1 MFVELYFV
9 IKSFLLDLFSGNIAT
24 MQTMRALEFKSKIK
38 NNRILIPAKIQS
50 GLKTQKERNVR
61 VIVLVDD
68 SDVYDDLGFQQ
79 TTRDQFLKG
88 YADSDSIYDNY

>member
-1 MFVELYFV
+1 MYKTVV
-9 IKSFLLDLFSGNIAT
+9 MK
-24 MQTMRALEFKSKIK
+24 ALEFKSKIK

-50 GLKTQKERNVR
+50 ELKTQKERNVR

-68 SDVYDDLGFQQ
+68 SDVYDDLSFQQ